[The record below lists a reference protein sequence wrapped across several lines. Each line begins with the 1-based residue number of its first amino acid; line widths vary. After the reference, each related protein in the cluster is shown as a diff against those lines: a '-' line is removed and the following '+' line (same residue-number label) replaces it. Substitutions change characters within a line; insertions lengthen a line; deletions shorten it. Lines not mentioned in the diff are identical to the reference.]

1 MAPVAMAHPLSQF
14 RVNNKESEVYDDRQ
28 AAVEIV
34 ARNAQVCETEPA
46 AQRRRDSRVF
56 MVNVCKI
63 IYLHLPH
70 NQTTC
75 GLRQTHCPAQ
85 TLLLAAAYCT
95 IPSASSFD
103 AGKIPSKAL
112 SALLSAGEN

>member
-1 MAPVAMAHPLSQF
+1 MAPVAMAHPLSRF

-46 AQRRRDSRVF
+46 AQSRRDSRVF

-63 IYLHLPH
+63 IFIPR
-70 NQTTC
+70 TTKQPA
-75 GLRQTHCPAQ
+75 GYDRRPSATLR
-85 TLLLAAAYCT
+85 LLLRRRQNPIKSTQRSALGRGKLKT
-95 IPSASSFD
+95 IPFTLSS
-103 AGKIPSKAL
+103 
-112 SALLSAGEN
+112 

>member
-1 MAPVAMAHPLSQF
+1 MAHPLSRF
-14 RVNNKESEVYDDRQ
+14 RVNNKESKVYDDRQ

-46 AQRRRDSRVF
+46 AKRRRDSRVF

-63 IYLHLPH
+63 S
-70 NQTTC
+70 TS
-75 GLRQTHCPAQ
+75 PAQ
-85 TLLLAAAYCT
+85 PNNLRATT
-95 IPSASSFD
+95 DGPVQTPPRSPSASSFD

-112 SALLSAGEN
+112 IALLSAGEN